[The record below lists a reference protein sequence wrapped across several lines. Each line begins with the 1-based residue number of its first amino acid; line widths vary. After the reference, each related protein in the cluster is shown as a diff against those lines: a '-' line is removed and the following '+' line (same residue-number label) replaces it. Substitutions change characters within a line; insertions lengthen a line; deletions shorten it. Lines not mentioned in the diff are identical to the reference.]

1 MYTYKAETWQRMC
14 EISQRRSDR
23 RREEGDGRGWITG
36 GVILFLLLAIDLVG
50 LVLLALR
57 TIL

>member
-23 RREEGDGRGWITG
+23 HREGDDGRGWITG
-36 GVILFLLLAIDLVG
+36 VVILFLLLAIDLVG
-50 LVLLALR
+50 LVLLALK
-57 TIL
+57 TVL